1 MKTITGTTDAW
12 LASHQG
18 PEVLAQPDESTARK
32 LFYSSSDA
40 TVHGWTLVGKA
51 TITVEIPEP
60 DQLIANKVA
69 SLRKEIMQTRA
80 EAEMKARNLEE
91 KVQQLLAITYEVQE

>member
-1 MKTITGTTDAW
+1 MKTITGTTNAW
-12 LASHQG
+12 LASFQG
-18 PEVLAQPDESTARK
+18 PEVLMGPDESIASK

-69 SLRKEIMQTRA
+69 SLRKEITQTRA
-80 EAEMKARNLEE
+80 DAEMKARDLEE